1 MIASGGPV
9 PPRHQA
15 VVGALRA
22 FSERSDQAA
31 DDAGRG
37 LGLGRT
43 DLRALAVLMRRAAA
57 GEETTVTD
65 LGRGLHLSKP
75 AATAAVDRLVASG
88 HAVRRRSE
96 ADRRRVIVDHTDS
109 AVADGRAAFLPLAAR
124 ISGALDGFSDED
136 LDAALRVIVAA
147 TVALGGEGPSA
158 PAEGPATT
166 LPAPAAH
173 GGSRP

>member
-1 MIASGGPV
+1 M
-9 PPRHQA
+9 
-15 VVGALRA
+15 
-22 FSERSDQAA
+22 
-31 DDAGRG
+31 
-37 LGLGRT
+37 
-43 DLRALAVLMRRAAA
+43 
-57 GEETTVTD
+57 
-65 LGRGLHLSKP
+65 
-75 AATAAVDRLVASG
+75 
-88 HAVRRRSE
+88 
-96 ADRRRVIVDHTDS
+96 IVDHTDS